1 MITAGFSYKP
11 VHVTGFGNPSYPYY
25 TDEENAAYCTQ
36 VLERLHQDGRL
47 GAYWFNWPGSD
58 SPVTAALGAFARE
71 ERETVTAR
79 DMPMISSTYYYRTL
93 PTSTQTLYDAFLGFI
108 EERRIVSP

>member
-1 MITAGFSYKP
+1 M
-11 VHVTGFGNPSYPYY
+11 
-25 TDEENAAYCTQ
+25 Q

-71 ERETVTAR
+71 NRETVKPR

-93 PTSTQTLYDAFLGFI
+93 PTSAQTLYDAFLSFI
-108 EERRIVSP
+108 EERRAQLSP